1 MNKYNINMKLG
12 KVVSTTIVA
21 TSLSMSVSLADT
33 LSVYGNTVYGS
44 DGSTWSTYGN
54 TTYGSGGNTFSTYG
68 NTTYGSDGS
77 TWSVYGNTAYGN

>member
-44 DGSTWSTYGN
+44 DG
-54 TTYGSGGNTFSTYG
+54 NTFSTYG